1 MPTLTHI
8 SNPPPS
14 LYNPATPMPARLLI
28 VDDEP
33 SICFAFSRFFQ
44 ERGDQVFISPSA
56 EDAIAKLPQ
65 TRPDAIF
72 LDIRLPGISGLEA
85 MQKLQLHDPSAIS
98 KPQSAIELPPAIIVM
113 TAHGTMEAAIDAMRQ
128 GAYDYLIKPVS
139 LDRAAQL
146 IDRLMES
153 RAARK
158 RDQTPFSPP
167 TPHSPHLPIMVG
179 ASTPMQELFKQI
191 GAVAARTMPVLIL
204 GETGSGKEL
213 VARAVHAHGPRA
225 ASPFVALNAAALP
238 ETLIESE
245 LFGFEK
251 GAFTGAD
258 RKRPGRFEEAHT
270 GTLFLDEIGELPPA
284 TQAKLLRFL
293 DDPIITRLGGNQSV
307 RLDVRLITA
316 THRDLQELVSKGLF
330 RADLLYR
337 LNVARIRVPPLRE
350 RREDIP
356 ALAEHLLKLLTQD
369 SGPNTHHFPIL
380 AEETLIRLRQY
391 DWPGN
396 VRELRNVLQQA
407 LLVARDG
414 VILPSHLPPLSMPLP
429 GDDALARRIA
439 AALDSAPEFA
449 SDAVMLPIE
458 KELLRQIMER
468 HGGNLSRAAEHLG
481 LHRATLRTKLRQ
493 HGLAEEGQK

>member
-1 MPTLTHI
+1 
-8 SNPPPS
+8 
-14 LYNPATPMPARLLI
+14 MPARLLI

-33 SICFAFSRFFQ
+33 AICFALSRFFS
-44 ERGDQVFISPSA
+44 ERGDSVFVAPSA
-56 EDAIAKLPQ
+56 EDALAKLPQ

-85 MQKLQLHDPSAIS
+85 MEKFTSHDDATF
-98 KPQSAIELPPAIIVM
+98 PPAIIVM

-139 LDRAAQL
+139 LERAAQL

-158 RDQTPFSPP
+158 RGRESFSPAS
-167 TPHSPHLPIMVG
+167 SPSASMVG
-179 ASTPMQELFKQI
+179 ASPPMQELFKH
-191 GAVAARTMPVLIL
+191 
-204 GETGSGKEL
+204 ETGSGKEL
-213 VARAVHAHGPRA
+213 VARAIHAHGPRA
-225 ASPFVALNAAALP
+225 ANAFVPLNAAALP

-270 GTLFLDEIGELPPA
+270 GTLFLDEIGELPLA

-293 DDPIITRLGGNQSV
+293 DEPVVSRLGGNQSM

-316 THRDLQELVSKGLF
+316 THRDLQDLVSKNLF
-330 RADLLYR
+330 RADLLFR

-350 RREDIP
+350 HREDIP

-369 SGPNTHHFPIL
+369 SSGGTQHSPIL
-380 AEETLIRLRQY
+380 SEETLIRLRQY

-414 VILPSHLPPLSMPLP
+414 VILPGHLPPLTMPLP
-429 GDDALARRIA
+429 GDDALARRLA
-439 AALDSAPEFA
+439 AGLDSAPQFA
-449 SDAVMLPIE
+449 YDAVMNPIE
-458 KELLRQIMER
+458 RELLRQMMER

-493 HGLAEEGQK
+493 HGLADDGSK

>member
-1 MPTLTHI
+1 
-8 SNPPPS
+8 
-14 LYNPATPMPARLLI
+14 MPARLLI

-33 SICFAFSRFFQ
+33 SICFALSRFFQ
-44 ERGDQVFISPSA
+44 DRGDEVFTSPSA
-56 EDAIAKLPQ
+56 EDALAKLPQ
-65 TRPDAIF
+65 THPDAIF

-85 MQKLQLHDPSAIS
+85 MEKLQAQPSPTLHPPSS
-98 KPQSAIELPPAIIVM
+98 SDDLPPAIIVM
-113 TAHGTMEAAIDAMRQ
+113 TAHGTMQAAIDAMRQ

-158 RDQTPFSPP
+158 RGQTPFSTAHKEGTDPSSPASP
-167 TPHSPHLPIMVG
+167 TMVG
-179 ASTPMQELFKQI
+179 QSAPMQELFKQI

-213 VARAVHAHGPRA
+213 VARAIHAHGPRA
-225 ASPFVALNAAALP
+225 ASPFVAINAAALP

-258 RKRPGRFEEAHT
+258 RKRAGRFEEAHT
-270 GTLFLDEIGELPPA
+270 GTLFLDEIGELPAA

-293 DDPIITRLGGNQSV
+293 DEPVITRLGGSQSV

-316 THRDLQELVSKGLF
+316 THRDLQDLVAKNLF

-350 RREDIP
+350 RRDDIP
-356 ALAEHLLKLLTQD
+356 ALADYFLKLLTQD
-369 SGPNTHHFPIL
+369 SPLGAQHFPIL

-414 VILPSHLPPLSMPLP
+414 VILPSHLPPLAMPLP
-429 GDDALARRIA
+429 GDDALSRRIA
-439 AALDSAPEFA
+439 AALDNAPEFA
-449 SDAVMLPIE
+449 SDAVLNPIE

-468 HGGNLSRAAEHLG
+468 HSGNLSRAAEQLG

-493 HGLAEEGQK
+493 HGLAEEGGK

>member
-1 MPTLTHI
+1 MFNAAPRPY
-8 SNPPPS
+8 NPP
-14 LYNPATPMPARLLI
+14 TPMPAARLLI

-33 SICFAFSRFFQ
+33 SICFALSRFFAD
-44 ERGDQVFISPSA
+44 RGDQVFVAPSA

-72 LDIRLPGISGLEA
+72 LDIRLPGLSGLEA
-85 MQKLQLHDPSAIS
+85 MEKLSSPEHWQLATDNW
-98 KPQSAIELPPAIIVM
+98 QLPPAIIVM
-113 TAHGTMEAAIDAMRQ
+113 TAHGTMAAAIDAMRQ
-128 GAYDYLIKPVS
+128 GAYDYLVKPVS
-139 LDRAAQL
+139 LDRAALL

-158 RDQTPFSPP
+158 RDRADAPLATDNSQLATS
-167 TPHSPHLPIMVG
+167 
-179 ASTPMQELFKQI
+179 STMAGSSAPMQELFKQI
-191 GAVAARTMPVLIL
+191 GAVAGRTMPVLIL

-225 ASPFVALNAAALP
+225 AHPFVAINAAALP
-238 ETLIESE
+238 ESLIESE

-258 RKRPGRFEEAHT
+258 RRRTGRFEEAHT

-293 DDPIITRLGGNQSV
+293 DEPSVSRLGGNESK

-316 THRDLQELVSKGLF
+316 THRDLQELVAKGLF
-330 RADLLYR
+330 RADLLFR
-337 LNVARIRVPPLRE
+337 LNVARIRIPPLRE

-356 ALAEHLLKLLTQD
+356 ELAEHLLRRLADESAIGNRQ
-369 SGPNTHHFPIL
+369 SAIL
-380 AEETLIRLRQY
+380 SEETLIRLRQY

-407 LLVARDG
+407 VLVARDG
-414 VILPSHLPPLSMPLP
+414 VILPGHLPPLTMPLP

-439 AALDSAPEFA
+439 AALDSATEFA
-449 SDAVMLPIE
+449 HDAVLNPIE
-458 KELLRQIMER
+458 RELLRQIMER
-468 HGGNLSRAAEHLG
+468 HAGNLSRAADHLG

-493 HGLAEEGQK
+493 HGLADDGSK

>member
-1 MPTLTHI
+1 MP
-8 SNPPPS
+8 
-14 LYNPATPMPARLLI
+14 AARLLI

-33 SICFAFSRFFQ
+33 SICFALSRFFA
-44 ERGDQVFISPSA
+44 ERGDTVFTSPSA
-56 EDAIAKLPQ
+56 EDAVAKLGQ

-85 MQKLQLHDPSAIS
+85 MGRLHGPTGTGGDAP
-98 KPQSAIELPPAIIVM
+98 PPALIVM

-128 GAYDYLIKPVS
+128 GAYDYLVKPVS

-146 IDRLMES
+146 VDRLMES
-153 RAARK
+153 RAAR
-158 RDQTPFSPP
+158 RASSSSAEPRTPNPKPSAGP
-167 TPHSPHLPIMVG
+167 TIVG
-179 ASTPMQELFKQI
+179 ASPPMQELFKQI
-191 GAVAARTMPVLIL
+191 GAVAGRAMPVLVL

-213 VARAVHAHGPRA
+213 VARAIHAHGPRA
-225 ASPFVALNAAALP
+225 GHPFVAINAAALP

-258 RKRPGRFEEAHT
+258 RKRTGRFEEAHT
-270 GTLFLDEIGELPPA
+270 GTLFLDEIGELPA
-284 TQAKLLRFL
+284 AVQAKLLRFL
-293 DDPIITRLGGNQSV
+293 DDPTVSRLGGNET
-307 RLDVRLITA
+307 RRIDVRLVAA
-316 THRDLQELVSKGLF
+316 THRDLQDLVSRGQF

-350 RREDIP
+350 RREDLA
-356 ALAEHLLKLLTQD
+356 ALSEYLLRQLS
-369 SGPNTHHFPIL
+369 SGPSPNPQPRTPNPLLSDDTL
-380 AEETLIRLRQY
+380 ARLKQY

-414 VILPSHLPPLSMPLP
+414 VILPAHLPPLTMPLP

-439 AALDSAPEFA
+439 AGIDAAAAGGDGNVY
-449 SDAVMLPIE
+449 DAVMNPIE
-458 KELLRQIMER
+458 RELLRQMIER
-468 HGGNLSRAAEHLG
+468 HGGNLSRAAEQLG
-481 LHRATLRTKLRQ
+481 VHRATLRTKLKQ
-493 HGLAEEGQK
+493 FGLSATGGE

>member
-1 MPTLTHI
+1 M
-8 SNPPPS
+8 S
-14 LYNPATPMPARLLI
+14 ARLLI
-28 VDDEP
+28 IDDEP
-33 SICFAFSRFFQ
+33 AICFALSRFFS
-44 ERGDQVFISPSA
+44 ERGDTVFVAPSA
-56 EDAIAKLPQ
+56 EDALAKLSK

-72 LDIRLPGISGLEA
+72 LDIRLPGLSGLEA
-85 MQKLQLHDPSAIS
+85 MEQLTAPPTADSA
-98 KPQSAIELPPAIIVM
+98 PTTQDFLPPAIIVM

-128 GAYDYLIKPVS
+128 GAYDYLVKPLA
-139 LDRAAQL
+139 LDRAAHL

-158 RDQTPFSPP
+158 RGHKPFST
-167 TPHSPHLPIMVG
+167 TPSPSPSMVG
-179 ASTPMQELFKQI
+179 ASGPMQELFKQI
-191 GAVAARTMPVLIL
+191 GAVANLTMPVLIL

-225 ASPFVALNAAALP
+225 SQPFVALNAAALP

-258 RKRPGRFEEAHT
+258 RKRLGRFEEAHT
-270 GTLFLDEIGELPPA
+270 GTLFLDEIGELPLA

-293 DDPIITRLGGNQSV
+293 DDPIVSRLGGNQST
-307 RLDVRLITA
+307 RLDVRLIAA
-316 THRDLQELVSKGLF
+316 THRDLQELVAKGLF
-330 RADLLYR
+330 RADLLFR

-350 RREDIP
+350 HREDIP
-356 ALAEHLLKLLTQD
+356 ALAEHFLALLSQD
-369 SGPNTHHFPIL
+369 AAPAGTHFPL
-380 AEETLIRLRQY
+380 LSEETLIRLRQY

-414 VILPSHLPPLSMPLP
+414 VILPSHLPPLTMPLP
-429 GDDALARRIA
+429 GDDALARRLA
-439 AALDSAPEFA
+439 AGLDAAPQFA
-449 SDAVMLPIE
+449 YDAVINPIE

-468 HGGNLSRAAEHLG
+468 HAGNLSRAAEHLG

-493 HGLAEEGQK
+493 HGLSDEGAK

>member
-1 MPTLTHI
+1 M
-8 SNPPPS
+8 S
-14 LYNPATPMPARLLI
+14 ARLLI

-33 SICFAFSRFFQ
+33 SICFALSRFFQ
-44 ERGDQVFISPSA
+44 ERGDEVFTSPSA

-65 TRPDAIF
+65 THPDAIF

-85 MQKLQLHDPSAIS
+85 MQKLQAHPSS
-98 KPQSAIELPPAIIVM
+98 SNDLPPAIIVM

-128 GAYDYLIKPVS
+128 GAYDYLVKPVS
-139 LDRAAQL
+139 LERAAQL

-158 RDQTPFSPP
+158 RGQTSFPADQKKGSDPFSS
-167 TPHSPHLPIMVG
+167 SPAMVG
-179 ASTPMQELFKQI
+179 QSAPLQELFKQI
-191 GAVAARTMPVLIL
+191 GAVAGRNMPVLVL

-213 VARAVHAHGPRA
+213 VARAIHAHGPRA
-225 ASPFVALNAAALP
+225 ANPFVAINAAALP

-258 RKRPGRFEEAHT
+258 RKRAGRFEEAHT

-293 DDPIITRLGGNQSV
+293 DEPVITRLGGTQSLH
-307 RLDVRLITA
+307 LDVRLITA
-316 THRDLQELVSKGLF
+316 THRDLQDLVSKNVF

-350 RREDIP
+350 RREDVP
-356 ALAEHLLKLLTQD
+356 ALAEHFLKLLNQD
-369 SGPNTHHFPIL
+369 SGPGAPHFPIL
-380 AEETLIRLRQY
+380 AEETIVRLRQY

-414 VILPSHLPPLSMPLP
+414 VILPSHLPPLAMPLP

-439 AALDSAPEFA
+439 AAIDNAPEFA
-449 SDAVMLPIE
+449 ADAVMNPIE
-458 KELLRQIMER
+458 KELLRQMMER
-468 HGGNLSRAAEHLG
+468 HGGNLSRAADQLG

-493 HGLAEEGQK
+493 YGLTEEVGKQ

>member
-1 MPTLTHI
+1 
-8 SNPPPS
+8 
-14 LYNPATPMPARLLI
+14 MPARLLI

-33 SICFAFSRFFQ
+33 SICFALSRFFG
-44 ERGDQVFISPSA
+44 ERGDTVFVAPSA
-56 EDAIAKLPQ
+56 EDALARLAQ

-85 MQKLQLHDPSAIS
+85 MEKLTAVDDASY
-98 KPQSAIELPPAIIVM
+98 PPAIIVM

-128 GAYDYLIKPVS
+128 GAYDYLVKPVA
-139 LDRAAQL
+139 LDRAAHL

-158 RDQTPFSPP
+158 KEGREPSSPS
-167 TPHSPHLPIMVG
+167 TSPSGSMVG
-179 ASTPMQELFKQI
+179 GSTPMQELFKQI
-191 GAVAARTMPVLIL
+191 GAVAGRTMPVLIL

-213 VARAVHAHGPRA
+213 VARAIHAHGPRA
-225 ASPFVALNAAALP
+225 ASAFVALNAAALP

-258 RKRPGRFEEAHT
+258 RPRAGRFEEAHS
-270 GTLFLDEIGELPPA
+270 GTLFLDEIGELPLA

-293 DDPIITRLGGNQSV
+293 DEPVVSRLGGNQSK

-316 THRDLQELVSKGLF
+316 THRDLQELVSKNLF
-330 RADLLYR
+330 RADLLFR

-350 RREDIP
+350 HREDIP
-356 ALAEHLLKLLTQD
+356 ALAEHLLKLLTED
-369 SGPNTHHFPIL
+369 SAGSTQHSPVL
-380 AEETLIRLRQY
+380 SEETLIRLRQY

-396 VRELRNVLQQA
+396 VRELGNVLQQA

-414 VILPSHLPPLSMPLP
+414 VILPSHLPPLTMPLP

-439 AALDSAPEFA
+439 AGLDSAPQFA
-449 SDAVMLPIE
+449 YDAVMNPIE
-458 KELLRQIMER
+458 KELLRQMMER
-468 HGGNLSRAAEHLG
+468 HAGNLSRAAEHLG

-493 HGLAEEGQK
+493 HGLADDGSK

>member
-1 MPTLTHI
+1 
-8 SNPPPS
+8 
-14 LYNPATPMPARLLI
+14 MPARLLI
-28 VDDEP
+28 IDDEP
-33 SICFAFSRFFQ
+33 SICFALSRFFT
-44 ERGDQVFISPSA
+44 ERGDTVFVAPSA
-56 EDAIAKLPQ
+56 EDALAKLAQ
-65 TRPDAIF
+65 THPDAIF
-72 LDIRLPGISGLEA
+72 LDIRLPGVSGLEA
-85 MQKLQLHDPSAIS
+85 MARLASPPQDSTNHDFF
-98 KPQSAIELPPAIIVM
+98 PPAVIVM

-128 GAYDYLIKPVS
+128 GAYDYLVKPVS

-158 RDQTPFSPP
+158 RDRQSPASAATSP
-167 TPHSPHLPIMVG
+167 TPSMVG
-179 ASTPMQELFKQI
+179 SSSPMQELFKQI
-191 GAVAARTMPVLIL
+191 GAVANLSTPVLIL

-225 ASPFVALNAAALP
+225 ANPFVPLNAAALP
-238 ETLIESE
+238 DSLIESE

-258 RKRPGRFEEAHT
+258 RKRTGRFEEAHT
-270 GTLFLDEIGELPPA
+270 GTLFLDEIGELPLA

-293 DDPIITRLGGNQSV
+293 DEPVVSRLGGNQSR

-316 THRDLQELVSKGLF
+316 THRDLQDLVSKKLF

-350 RREDIP
+350 HREDIP
-356 ALAEHLLKLLTQD
+356 ALAEHFLKLLTHD
-369 SGPNTHHFPIL
+369 AGALPHHPVL
-380 AEETLIRLRQY
+380 SEETLIRLRQY

-414 VILPSHLPPLSMPLP
+414 VILPAHLPPLTMPLP
-429 GDDALARRIA
+429 GDDALARR
-439 AALDSAPEFA
+439 LSAGIDTAPQFA
-449 SDAVMLPIE
+449 YDAVINPIE
-458 KELLRQIMER
+458 KELLRQMMER
-468 HGGNLSRAAEHLG
+468 HAGNLSRAAEHLG

-493 HGLAEEGQK
+493 HGLADDNAK

>member
-1 MPTLTHI
+1 
-8 SNPPPS
+8 
-14 LYNPATPMPARLLI
+14 MPARLLI

-33 SICFAFSRFFQ
+33 SICFALSRFFKD
-44 ERGDQVFISPSA
+44 RGDEVFTSASA
-56 EDAIAKLPQ
+56 EDAVGKLSQ

-85 MQKLQLHDPSAIS
+85 MEKLTALPPGAEAGD
-98 KPQSAIELPPAIIVM
+98 LPPAIIVM

-128 GAYDYLIKPVS
+128 GAYDYLIKPVL

-158 RDQTPFSPP
+158 RGQTPFSQP
-167 TPHSPHLPIMVG
+167 TSSSSATMVG
-179 ASTPMQELFKQI
+179 HSALMQELFKQI
-191 GAVAARTMPVLIL
+191 GAVAGRTMPVLVL

-213 VARAVHAHGPRA
+213 VARAIHAHGPRA
-225 ASPFVALNAAALP
+225 ASPFVAINAAALP

-258 RKRPGRFEEAHT
+258 KKRAGRFEEANT
-270 GTLFLDEIGELPPA
+270 GTLFMDEIGELPPA

-293 DDPIITRLGGNQSV
+293 DEPVITRLGGGQSV

-316 THRDLQELVSKGLF
+316 THRDLQELVSKNLF

-350 RREDIP
+350 RRDDIP
-356 ALAEHLLKLLTQD
+356 ALAEYFLKLLSQD
-369 SGPNTHHFPIL
+369 SGQSAPHFPIL
-380 AEETLIRLRQY
+380 AEETIIRLRQY

-414 VILPSHLPPLSMPLP
+414 VILPSHLPPLAMPLP
-429 GDDALARRIA
+429 GDDALARRISA
-439 AALDSAPEFA
+439 AIDNAPEFA
-449 SDAVMLPIE
+449 ADAVMNPIE
-458 KELLRQIMER
+458 KELLRQMMER
-468 HGGNLSRAAEHLG
+468 HGGNLSRAADQLG

-493 HGLAEEGQK
+493 HGLAEEGGR

>member
-1 MPTLTHI
+1 
-8 SNPPPS
+8 
-14 LYNPATPMPARLLI
+14 MPARLLI
-28 VDDEP
+28 IDDEP
-33 SICFAFSRFFQ
+33 AICFALSRFFG
-44 ERGDQVFISPSA
+44 ERGDTVFVAPSA

-85 MQKLQLHDPSAIS
+85 MDKLAAAPPTQDSALGTQDS
-98 KPQSAIELPPAIIVM
+98 LPPAIIVM

-128 GAYDYLIKPVS
+128 GAYDYLIKPVA
-139 LDRAAQL
+139 LDRAAHL

-158 RDQTPFSPP
+158 KEGREPLSPSA
-167 TPHSPHLPIMVG
+167 SPSPSMVG
-179 ASTPMQELFKQI
+179 ASAPMQELYKQI
-191 GAVAARTMPVLIL
+191 GAVAGRTMPVLVL

-213 VARAVHAHGPRA
+213 VARAIHAHGPRA
-225 ASPFVALNAAALP
+225 ANPFVPLNAAALP
-238 ETLIESE
+238 ESLIESE

-258 RKRPGRFEEAHT
+258 RNRPGRFEEAHG
-270 GTLFLDEIGELPPA
+270 GTLFLDEIGELPA
-284 TQAKLLRFL
+284 AAQAKLLRFL
-293 DDPIITRLGGNQSV
+293 DDPVVSRLGGNQTK
-307 RLDVRLITA
+307 RLDVRLVAA
-316 THRDLQELVSKGLF
+316 THRDLQELVAKGQF
-330 RADLLYR
+330 RADLLFR

-350 RREDIP
+350 RRDDIR
-356 ALAEHLLKLLTQD
+356 ALAEHLLQRVTHE
-369 SGPNTHHFPIL
+369 SGLSPQHFPIL

-407 LLVARDG
+407 VLVARDG
-414 VILPSHLPPLSMPLP
+414 VILPAHLPPLTMPLP
-429 GDDALARRIA
+429 GDDALARRLSAGLDA
-439 AALDSAPEFA
+439 AAQFA
-449 SDAVMLPIE
+449 YDAVINPIE

-468 HGGNLSRAAEHLG
+468 HTGNLSRAADHLG

-493 HGLAEEGQK
+493 HGLLGEDLK

>member
-1 MPTLTHI
+1 
-8 SNPPPS
+8 
-14 LYNPATPMPARLLI
+14 MPARLLI
-28 VDDEP
+28 IDDEP
-33 SICFAFSRFFQ
+33 SICFALSRFFS
-44 ERGDQVFISPSA
+44 ERGDQVFTSPSA
-56 EDAIAKLPQ
+56 EDAIAKLSQ

-85 MQKLQLHDPSAIS
+85 MHQLQGSDPSAIRNL
-98 KPQSAIELPPAIIVM
+98 PSAIDLPPAIIVM

-128 GAYDYLIKPVS
+128 GAYDYLVKPVS

-158 RDQTPFSPP
+158 RGQNPFSSAGGKEGRELFSS
-167 TPHSPHLPIMVG
+167 SPAMVG
-179 ASTPMQELFKQI
+179 ASAPMQELFKQI
-191 GAVAARTMPVLIL
+191 GAVAGRIMPVLVL

-213 VARAVHAHGPRA
+213 VARAIHAHGPRA
-225 ASPFVALNAAALP
+225 ANPFIAINAAALP

-258 RKRPGRFEEAHT
+258 RKRAGRFEEAHT
-270 GTLFLDEIGELPPA
+270 GTLFLDEIGELPAA

-293 DDPIITRLGGNQSV
+293 DEPVITRLGGNQAL

-316 THRDLQELVSKGLF
+316 THRDLQELVSKNLF

-350 RREDIP
+350 RREDIA
-356 ALAEHLLKLLTQD
+356 ALAEYLLRNLTQD
-369 SGPNTHHFPIL
+369 STLSTQHFPIL
-380 AEETLIRLRQY
+380 SEETIIRLRQY

-414 VILPSHLPPLSMPLP
+414 VILPGHLPPMAMPLP

-439 AALDSAPEFA
+439 IGLDNSPTFTF
-449 SDAVMLPIE
+449 DAVMNPIE

-468 HGGNLSRAAEHLG
+468 HGGNLSRAAEQLG

-493 HGLAEEGQK
+493 HGLAEESPK

>member
-1 MPTLTHI
+1 
-8 SNPPPS
+8 
-14 LYNPATPMPARLLI
+14 MPARLLI
-28 VDDEP
+28 IDDEP
-33 SICFAFSRFFQ
+33 SICFALSRFFS
-44 ERGDQVFISPSA
+44 ERGDTVFVAPSA
-56 EDAIAKLPQ
+56 EDALARLPQ

-85 MQKLQLHDPSAIS
+85 MEKLTAPSSTQDSGLIA
-98 KPQSAIELPPAIIVM
+98 QDCLPPAIIVM

-128 GAYDYLIKPVS
+128 GAYDYLVKPVS
-139 LDRAAQL
+139 LDRAAHL

-158 RDQTPFSPP
+158 KEGREPFFPSASASP
-167 TPHSPHLPIMVG
+167 SASMVG
-179 ASTPMQELFKQI
+179 ASAPMQELFKQI
-191 GAVAARTMPVLIL
+191 GAVAGRTMPVLIL

-213 VARAVHAHGPRA
+213 VARAIHAHGPRA
-225 ASPFVALNAAALP
+225 EHAFVALNAAALP

-258 RKRPGRFEEAHT
+258 RARAGRFEEAHG
-270 GTLFLDEIGELPPA
+270 GTLFLDEIGELPLA

-293 DDPIITRLGGNQSV
+293 DEPVVSRLGGNQSK

-316 THRDLQELVSKGLF
+316 THRDLQELVSKNLF
-330 RADLLYR
+330 RADLLFR

-350 RREDIP
+350 HREDIP
-356 ALAEHLLKLLTQD
+356 ALAEHLLKALNQD
-369 SGPNTHHFPIL
+369 SALGAPHFPIL
-380 AEETLIRLRQY
+380 SEETLIRLRQY

-414 VILPSHLPPLSMPLP
+414 VILPSHLPPLTMPLP

-439 AALDSAPEFA
+439 AGVDSAPQFA
-449 SDAVMLPIE
+449 YDAVMNPIE
-458 KELLRQIMER
+458 RELLRQMMER

-493 HGLAEEGQK
+493 HGLADDGGK

>member
-1 MPTLTHI
+1 
-8 SNPPPS
+8 
-14 LYNPATPMPARLLI
+14 MPARLLI
-28 VDDEP
+28 IDDEP
-33 SICFAFSRFFQ
+33 SICFALSRFFS
-44 ERGDQVFISPSA
+44 ERGDTVFVAPSA
-56 EDAIAKLPQ
+56 EDALARLPQ

-85 MQKLQLHDPSAIS
+85 MEKLTAQQDSAQDS
-98 KPQSAIELPPAIIVM
+98 LPPAIIVM

-128 GAYDYLIKPVS
+128 GAYDYLVKPVA
-139 LDRAAQL
+139 LDRAAHL

-158 RDQTPFSPP
+158 KEGREPLSPSA
-167 TPHSPHLPIMVG
+167 SPSASMVG
-179 ASTPMQELFKQI
+179 ASAPMQELFKQI

-213 VARAVHAHGPRA
+213 VARAIHAHGPRA
-225 ASPFVALNAAALP
+225 DHAFVALNAAALP

-258 RKRPGRFEEAHT
+258 CARAGRFEEAHG
-270 GTLFLDEIGELPPA
+270 GTLFLDEIGELPLA

-293 DDPIITRLGGNQSV
+293 DEPVVSRLGGNQSK

-316 THRDLQELVSKGLF
+316 THRDLQELVAKGLF
-330 RADLLYR
+330 RADLLFR

-350 RREDIP
+350 HREDIP
-356 ALAEHLLKLLTQD
+356 ALAEYLLKLLTQD
-369 SGPNTHHFPIL
+369 SELGSQHFPIL
-380 AEETLIRLRQY
+380 SEETLIRLRQY

-414 VILPSHLPPLSMPLP
+414 VILPSHLPPLTMPLP

-439 AALDSAPEFA
+439 AGVDSAPQFA
-449 SDAVMLPIE
+449 YDAVMNPIE
-458 KELLRQIMER
+458 RELLRQMMER

-493 HGLAEEGQK
+493 HGLADDGGK